1 MAKRTLD
8 KKTSTE
14 YVRKKISM
22 GKKNVNIK
30 EILLPKQLLKRE
42 KIIRYKVLLLDEIRT
57 IRQ

>member
-22 GKKNVNIK
+22 EKKNVNIK

>member
-8 KKTSTE
+8 KKASTE
-14 YVRKKISM
+14 YVRKKIDM
-22 GKKNVNIK
+22 EKKNVNIK

>member
-1 MAKRTLD
+1 M
-8 KKTSTE
+8 E
-14 YVRKKISM
+14 
-22 GKKNVNIK
+22 KKNVNIK